1 LENIERTQFVVLTGH
16 LDDQPLPDLLR
27 TLRVQRKSGRLQ
39 VEYPEAPGAF
49 FFEEGQLVDA
59 QLGSLRGL
67 EAVHAALAL
76 EGASFNFN
84 PLVRPPDRSINRQEQ
99 KFISDLVEAPRRDAM
114 PDIRAVGG
122 GYTGPTAIHAPP
134 QTAPLQLAPVP
145 AEVLAPLEARL
156 TAVEEAIV
164 SSSQRLSRERL
175 VYAVVISFL
184 VGLAVVMA
192 AQAIFNPTR
201 PEPAPATTTTSAA
214 APPTQP
220 AQKADALTAAEAN
233 VPAAQTAAATTTA
246 LASKK
251 GPEAAAAG
259 VERRNDA
266 QKPLTGKKAETP
278 KAEQAQSQRQ
288 AQAASKETR
297 KAAASETSEQ
307 GGYVVNVLVQVRDGR
322 VTSARVIDS
331 RPSAS
336 AYEAVALSKARQR
349 QYPENF
355 TGGERLRI
363 VVRQ

>member
-1 LENIERTQFVVLTGH
+1 MENIERTQFVVLTGH

-39 VEYPEAPGAF
+39 VEYAESPGAF

-59 QLGSLRGL
+59 RLGTLRGL

-84 PLVRPPDRSINRQEQ
+84 PLVRPPERSIDRQEQ
-99 KFISDLVEAPRRDAM
+99 KFISDLVEAPRREGVTE
-114 PDIRAVGG
+114 IRAVGG
-122 GYTGPTAIHAPP
+122 GVYTGPSAIPPSP

-145 AEVLAPLEARL
+145 SEALAPLEARL
-156 TAVEEAIV
+156 TAVEEAIL
-164 SSSQRLSRERL
+164 SSSQRHSRERL
-175 VYAVVISFL
+175 VYAAVISFL
-184 VGLAVVMA
+184 VGLAVVLA
-192 AQAIFNPTR
+192 AQAIFFPTK

-214 APPTQP
+214 ALP
-220 AQKADALTAAEAN
+220 APKTDAPASEPSVT
-233 VPAAQTAAATTTA
+233 AAQTVAAAAA
-246 LASKK
+246 LPSKK
-251 GPEAAAAG
+251 GPESAAG

-266 QKPLTGKKAETP
+266 QKASAVKKTELS
-278 KAEQAQSQRQ
+278 KAEQSQSQRQ
-288 AQAASKETR
+288 AQAASKET
-297 KAAASETSEQ
+297 KKTAGETSD
-307 GGYVVNVLVQVRDGR
+307 GSGYIVNVLVQVKDGR

-331 RPSAS
+331 RPSAG
-336 AYEAVALSKARQR
+336 AYEATALAKARQR